1 LLHALRV
8 FNRSVLLSCNCGYS
22 TGGLWMKGAL
32 IGKVYSCFCDHQAF
46 QLSHFWCSLMEYLC
60 RTARRVE
67 ARCINAASLSHFCMC
82 APPLAPTSLMCR
94 KHPSSGLWPTSRI
107 TVWSSSR
114 LVTGVCVQVWVCWCL
129 MKWLNSLRCSAAW
142 TSSLA

>member
-1 LLHALRV
+1 
-8 FNRSVLLSCNCGYS
+8 
-22 TGGLWMKGAL
+22 MKGAL

-82 APPLAPTSLMCR
+82 A
-94 KHPSSGLWPTSRI
+94 SGPN
-107 TVWSSSR
+107 
-114 LVTGVCVQVWVCWCL
+114 VTDV
-129 MKWLNSLRCSAAW
+129 
-142 TSSLA
+142 